1 MMSQRPCPTCGQ
13 FLPETA
19 TRCECGARLGGVSPW
34 ISLLMLGFLPMVCG
48 LYVLCYGN
56 WRYYDPPYFLAIL
69 AVGVGLVMGLYLL
82 VKAGRALKRPG
93 P

>member
-1 MMSQRPCPTCGQ
+1 
-13 FLPETA
+13 
-19 TRCECGARLGGVSPW
+19 
-34 ISLLMLGFLPMVCG
+34 MLGFLPMVCG